1 MRERVPDAVCE
12 LSPGTI
18 NTHLLI
24 NRAQPPFDNPDL
36 RRGMALTIDRR
47 AYVDTL
53 GQGEG
58 EIGGILQ
65 PPPAGVWGTPPDQIA
80 KLPGYGLDVPKNRE
94 EAPALMRK
102 LGYGPRKPLKGK
114 VTTPD

>member
-1 MRERVPDAVCE
+1 MAFSPSVPCGRARSKEEPETKALGGRRPDAVCE

-36 RRGMALTIDRR
+36 RRAMALTIDRK

-53 GQGEG
+53 G
-58 EIGGILQ
+58 
-65 PPPAGVWGTPPDQIA
+65 
-80 KLPGYGLDVPKNRE
+80 
-94 EAPALMRK
+94 
-102 LGYGPRKPLKGK
+102 
-114 VTTPD
+114 

>member
-1 MRERVPDAVCE
+1 MRKRVPDAVCE

-36 RRGMALTIDRR
+36 RRVMALTIDRK

-58 EIGGILQ
+58 EIGGNLAAASGRVVGYASGPDRQ
-65 PPPAGVWGTPPDQIA
+65 AAGLRPRRAQEPGRGPPP
-80 KLPGYGLDVPKNRE
+80 
-94 EAPALMRK
+94 
-102 LGYGPRKPLKGK
+102 
-114 VTTPD
+114 